1 MEIARA
7 QVERV
12 LRGMGEQISVE
23 VSVVG
28 VWRRVLQ
35 LENGLAIPKVIALE
49 IQTLVLRRIESYS
62 CL

>member
-23 VSVVG
+23 VSVVE

>member
-12 LRGMGEQISVE
+12 LRGMAEQISVE